1 MSQDHKL
8 GNEASVAATWEGRIP
23 GRRTASKGTVSDVH
37 VKRQG
42 GQQDGAKVSSE
53 RSRDRER
60 LHIELAQRLRETQ
73 RQRIPSTEE
82 ETCSELPL
90 NRTTQDVALRMD
102 YQGQG
107 QQPEDF
113 ARGESFRVPWTRVA
127 AVKVFAVLF
136 HSPFYVMEIFIMIE
150 R

>member
-8 GNEASVAATWEGRIP
+8 GNEASLAATWEGRIP
-23 GRRTASKGTVSDVH
+23 GRTASKGTVSGVH
-37 VKRQG
+37 VKQQG
-42 GQQDGAKVSSE
+42 GQQDGAKMSSE
-53 RSRDRER
+53 RSRGRER
-60 LHIELAQRLRETQ
+60 LHRELAQRLSEMQHR
-73 RQRIPSTEE
+73 RIPSTEE

-102 YQGQG
+102 HQGQG

-113 ARGESFRVPWTRVA
+113 AGGESFRVPWTRVA
-127 AVKVFAVLF
+127 ALKVFAVLF
-136 HSPFYVMEIFIMIE
+136 HSPFYVMETFIRIE

>member
-1 MSQDHKL
+1 M
-8 GNEASVAATWEGRIP
+8 
-23 GRRTASKGTVSDVH
+23 H

-42 GQQDGAKVSSE
+42 GQQDGANMSSE
-53 RSRDRER
+53 RSRGRER
-60 LHIELAQRLRETQ
+60 LHTELAQRLREMQ
-73 RQRIPSTEE
+73 HRRIPSTEE
-82 ETCSELPL
+82 EMCSELPL

-113 ARGESFRVPWTRVA
+113 ARGESFTVPWTRVV

-136 HSPFYVMEIFIMIE
+136 HSPFYVV
-150 R
+150 